1 MTQPYDPTILS
12 GAPGAVPLTAMNIAP
27 TTGERLVGYVPYGLT
42 AIEAENGSGKSRLLS
57 AIRAIPVPRLR
68 PGMVTVTEG
77 QNHASVSL
85 GSARLEISE
94 GGEVPEVTRHGGAD
108 GAIKTMP
115 DPVEV
120 LINPEVEDPDAR
132 FRARMKGLNALAP
145 IEVTPERLKV
155 IATGVPVEGH
165 DILNALLRR
174 HAEQPFRSL
183 LEAAEFL
190 GGRTGELNKRA
201 LEAEKTLE
209 AHQLTSAGLGAGLRE
224 IVAAASSA
232 SGLSLD
238 YAEARLLNNPD
249 QLLDAVRAMTATEEA
264 LSRAEIDADRQAQ
277 EQARL
282 DRLRA
287 SIGERPDQRLADAE
301 VAASKAQSDRD
312 EIAGEILALER
323 RLAYLAQE
331 RSRLA
336 SEVSTA
342 RQAADAARAACLVWD
357 EQQRE
362 LATPPAGPD
371 PAEVAKLRETRLKI
385 WGQAALGAWVDRYVA
400 KRALVIEAQSKGE
413 KLALIAKTLREE
425 SQATWHRLGDVVNEA
440 MRSDIVRVRSAA
452 VEVKMDD
459 GRWVDVENDV
469 VISSGYLRRFFLDFY
484 ISRLQ
489 GDVDL
494 TVIVDEKNLL
504 YVGEDNRREI
514 SRRAAEKR
522 LRMVFEQP
530 APGQELRLR
539 WYGGAA

>member
-1 MTQPYDPTILS
+1 MSKNDTPLAYADE
-12 GAPGAVPLTAMNIAP
+12 PGAIPLTAMNIAP
-27 TTGERLVGYVPYGLT
+27 AVGERLIGYVPYGLT

-68 PGMVTVTEG
+68 PGMVTITEG
-77 QNHASVSL
+77 ETRASVAL
-85 GSARLEISE
+85 GSARLEIRE
-94 GGEVPEVTRHGGAD
+94 EGEVPEVKRHGGND
-108 GAIKTMP
+108 GAIKEMP

-145 IEVTPERLKV
+145 IEVTAERLRV
-155 IATGVPVEGH
+155 LATGVPVEGH
-165 DILNALLRR
+165 DILTALLRR
-174 HAEQPFRSL
+174 HAEQPFRTL

-190 GGRTGELNKRA
+190 GGRAGELNKRA
-201 LEAEKTLE
+201 LEAERALE

-224 IVAAASSA
+224 IVAAAAAA

-249 QLLDAVRAMTATEEA
+249 QLLDAVRTMTATEEA
-264 LSRAEIDADRQAQ
+264 LSRAKIDADRQAQ

-301 VAASKAQSDRD
+301 VAAAKAQAARD
-312 EIAGEILALER
+312 ELTGEILALER
-323 RLAYLAQE
+323 RLADLNNE

-336 SEVSTA
+336 AEVTSS
-342 RQAADAARAACLVWD
+342 RQVADAARAACLVWD

-371 PAEVAKLRETRLKI
+371 PAEVAKLCETKAKV
-385 WGQAALGAWVDRYVA
+385 WPHAALGAWVDRYGA

-452 VEVKMDD
+452 VEVQMDD

-484 ISRLQ
+484 ISRLP
-489 GDVDL
+489 GDVDV

-504 YVGEDNRREI
+504 YVGDDNRREI

-539 WYGGAA
+539 WYGGAN